1 MKTFTVK
8 VGAPAIVIK
17 DGKQPGDEATIT
29 EFVTRKES
37 VFAESEVEIDP
48 EGRFGRR
55 NQKSRTIG
63 GDYAR
68 MGMMGFSKPG
78 LGMVLIVHAR
88 DISESTGEDGL
99 PSVG

>member
-17 DGKQPGDEATIT
+17 DGKQPGDEVTIT

-37 VFAESEVEIDP
+37 VFTETEVEIDP

-55 NQKSRTIG
+55 NQHSRTIG

-78 LGMVLIVHAR
+78 LGMVLVVNVR
-88 DISESTGEDGL
+88 DISESTGDSST

>member
-8 VGAPAIVIK
+8 SGAPAVVIK
-17 DGKQPGDEATIT
+17 DGKQPGDEVSVT

-37 VFAESEVEIDP
+37 VFTESEVEIDP
-48 EGRFGRR
+48 DGRFGRR
-55 NQKSRTIG
+55 DQKSRTIG

-88 DISESTGEDGL
+88 DVSESTGESVA